1 WTFQDNLVEQINSS
15 GEQTKDDFP
24 QPPPSTPTKAR
35 NLRSPSMVTPKA
47 VRSSLAKSP
56 ETVGLKRS
64 ASPLQTTETENRN
77 KKSPS
82 SEDENVIKG
91 KTAKSPINS
100 NNSESKDL
108 ENRTARSPVS
118 PSISNNVQLKNPEDK
133 TTKSPISSR
142 PPSSRLKNLEEKV
155 AKSPTSSRPPSSVS
169 LKSPEE
175 RAIKSPNS
183 PRSPNS
189 LRIKSPD
196 KSSSQMS
203 GKLSP
208 KELRLPKL
216 APSPIPQETATLS
229 EISTKIS
236 LPKLTE

>member
-1 WTFQDNLVEQINSS
+1 
-15 GEQTKDDFP
+15 
-24 QPPPSTPTKAR
+24 
-35 NLRSPSMVTPKA
+35 MVTPKA

-64 ASPLQTTETENRN
+64 SPPLQTTETENRN
-77 KKSPS
+77 KKNPS
-82 SEDENVIKG
+82 SEDEDVIKG

-100 NNSESKDL
+100 NNAESKNL
-108 ENRTARSPVS
+108 GNRTAKSP
-118 PSISNNVQLKNPEDK
+118 ISLPIPNNVQLESPEDK

-155 AKSPTSSRPPSSVS
+155 AKSPTSSRPPSSTS
-169 LKSPEE
+169 SRSSEE

-196 KSSSQMS
+196 KSSSHTS
-203 GKLSP
+203 GKSSP

-216 APSPIPQETATLS
+216 APSPTSQETTTLS
-229 EISTKIS
+229 EVSTKIS
-236 LPKLTE
+236 LPKLTERVTH